1 MEYYQAL
8 KDTKLK
14 AIPNYALPTKQD
26 LCIAKT
32 N

>member
-1 MEYYQAL
+1 MEYYHAL

-14 AIPNYALPTKQD
+14 AIPNYTMPSKQE
-26 LCIAKT
+26 LCTVQT